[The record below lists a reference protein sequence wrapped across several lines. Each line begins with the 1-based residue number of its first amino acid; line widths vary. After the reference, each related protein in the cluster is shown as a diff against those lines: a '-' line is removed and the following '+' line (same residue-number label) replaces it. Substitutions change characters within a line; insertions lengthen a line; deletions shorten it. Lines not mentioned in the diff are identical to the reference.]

1 MDDRVTSIVARIVF
15 ILDGM
20 EVMVSTVMTIL
31 PISASTK
38 VTVRTLD
45 VAQRAMV
52 RSEANLWGSGV
63 LRACVMITA
72 VNLMTTASTNYM

>member
-1 MDDRVTSIVARIVF
+1 MTSIVARIVF

-45 VAQRAMV
+45 VA
-52 RSEANLWGSGV
+52 
-63 LRACVMITA
+63 
-72 VNLMTTASTNYM
+72 